1 MAKAWGH
8 SRSGIDG
15 LGPHLITALAGG
27 SASSPSS
34 ASSAKPQWRCA
45 AESDDEVDWPYM
57 MRGLGYEGELF
68 LLFEENPGGL

>member
-15 LGPHLITALAGG
+15 LRPHLITALAGG

-45 AESDDEVDWPYM
+45 TKSDNEVDWPYM
-57 MRGLGYEGELF
+57 MQELGHEGVLL
-68 LLFEENPGGL
+68 LLFEEGP